1 MTHMSNKNDNDNKY
15 PAYHAPS
22 PYANSDL
29 LETVMTLGAF
39 LAGLIGAG
47 FLAVALMS

>member
-1 MTHMSNKNDNDNKY
+1 MSNDNDKY
-15 PAYHAPS
+15 PAEHAPS

-39 LAGLIGAG
+39 LGGLIGAG
-47 FLAVALMS
+47 FLAVALMH